1 MGCTNK
7 QAKAQSHRWCGNH
20 PFMLA
25 WQRSDFSLSP
35 SPWDIIGHAPFSI
48 SEPHMRKEWVPALD
62 GNIKQEHGGAPDSPL
77 SGDLNHPSV
86 ICCPSLARHTS
97 HTAPFKNNLPMGLIC
112 GWLLAMRPFPCE
124 CITTLSGITAV
135 QLNINKHF
143 SVTSQSYFFFFKSGQ
158 SGSAYKCFRQRPW
171 SYCMSGLCFQ
181 QKKKERKKA
190 RIFIGQE
197 GVNLT
202 PQCFHGKRFKVSNGL
217 DKRELFKVN
226 GRGRFLDLSLWRL

>member
-1 MGCTNK
+1 MKAQGCTNK

-48 SEPHMRKEWVPALD
+48 SEPHVRKEWVPALD
-62 GNIKQEHGGAPDSPL
+62 GNIKQEHGGAPDRPL

-112 GWLLAMRPFPCE
+112 GWLLAMGPFPCE

-143 SVTSQSYFFFFKSGQ
+143 SVTSQSYIVFFSNLVNLDQPTNVSDK
-158 SGSAYKCFRQRPW
+158 
-171 SYCMSGLCFQ
+171 GLEATVCLGFVSN
-181 QKKKERKKA
+181 KKKEKKKKGSDIY
-190 RIFIGQE
+190 R
-197 GVNLT
+197 T
-202 PQCFHGKRFKVSNGL
+202 
-217 DKRELFKVN
+217 
-226 GRGRFLDLSLWRL
+226 RGCQPDSPVLSW